1 MLLPVAD
8 VVIPANNA
16 DLKLYLFCPTKS
28 AIGLRSSINTDQGSV
43 LMLFFF
49 LRRLSL
55 DGQRSR
61 SIPLKLNDIT
71 MDSKR
76 YNCWS

>member
-43 LMLFFF
+43 LMLF
-49 LRRLSL
+49 
-55 DGQRSR
+55 
-61 SIPLKLNDIT
+61 
-71 MDSKR
+71 
-76 YNCWS
+76 